1 MKDIIKC
8 RFLRDGEPYGREYS
22 YLTNQ
27 PVAVGDIVQ
36 VETQR
41 GEADVVVTALNVP
54 EAEVESFKDKLKYI
68 IGKKPAEKLFIAKHI
83 HSGQYK
89 RYGDT
94 FRVWD
99 IETNIDDQKEIVER
113 CFNELYNGNKL
124 PEENEWKRN
133 NGFGSGNLDMAYY
146 FRGYYTLQK
155 TQTGYTFTIC
165 EPYTD

>member
-1 MKDIIKC
+1 MKGIIKC

-68 IGKKPAEKLFIAKHI
+68 IGKKPVEPAE
-83 HSGQYK
+83 
-89 RYGDT
+89 
-94 FRVWD
+94 
-99 IETNIDDQKEIVER
+99 
-113 CFNELYNGNKL
+113 
-124 PEENEWKRN
+124 PENETAAPDAP
-133 NGFGSGNLDMAYY
+133 FV
-146 FRGYYTLQK
+146 
-155 TQTGYTFTIC
+155 
-165 EPYTD
+165 